1 MTSKLCLSGG
11 KQLAAWLLVLSVMLF
26 SSLALAEEPPAR
38 IAVVNLATLMEKS
51 PQAQAASDKLKREY
65 SPKEQELDTEK
76 NAIKQAQDQLS
87 AQVESGALNA
97 PDQLQQERD
106 LRSRERTYTR
116 NMEDFRDEL
125 RTARDIAMDGVQS
138 VILQAIEEV
147 RTREGIDLVF
157 KETDY
162 VTASKRIDMTEKVL
176 AYLIAQQ
183 AKSAPTSPKTP

>member
-1 MTSKLCLSGG
+1 MASKLWLNGS
-11 KQLAAWLLVLSVMLF
+11 KQLATWLLILSVSLC
-26 SSLALAEEPPAR
+26 SSLVLAEEPPAR

-125 RTARDIAMDGVQS
+125 RTARDIAMDGVQA